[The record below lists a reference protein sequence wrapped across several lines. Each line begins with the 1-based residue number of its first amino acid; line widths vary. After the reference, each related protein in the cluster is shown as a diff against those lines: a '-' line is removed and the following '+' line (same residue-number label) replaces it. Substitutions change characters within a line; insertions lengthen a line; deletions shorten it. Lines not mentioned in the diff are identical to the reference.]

1 MRRVGFS
8 CLLLKRR
15 GLATGSRFC
24 GDWLL
29 HHMPWSSLMQTA
41 LDIRIYRHSIRPL
54 SCPHLAQHEG
64 KLASHILSILDGRR
78 VALRLERL
86 SGSAN

>member
-41 LDIRIYRHSIRPL
+41 LDIQIYRHSIRPP
-54 SCPHLAQHEG
+54 SCRHLAQHEG
-64 KLASHILSILDGRR
+64 KLASHRHILEGRT
-78 VALRLERL
+78 L
-86 SGSAN
+86 SMPNTKVEAV